1 LPCIFRSTADLQALC
16 ERSRESGRA
25 DRRSRGLDVVVDP
38 VPAPLPGLGVELEPG
53 GAWVA
58 VTGLADAARVE
69 QPFALAQLD
78 LGPPGGLTALR
89 VAPAA
94 AANADEEER
103 DVGVADQPDPLLHRL
118 EAGLRLVAGEHV
130 LPDRVPGG
138 RVEEPHSPLGPGG
151 VEAGEVVEGLLADVL
166 PRPLDRRCGALGEAG
181 DVERAEHRKV
191 VVAGQAGAAALAH
204 QSGAGI
210 RLGAVADHVAEAPD
224 LVDGGL
230 LDRREDG
237 LEGLPVGVDVAEDGC
252 AQGGSVPWPRPGPYD
267 WPVTATDSIAG
278 LRGAVEG
285 AAQALWEGEPAE
297 PQPTLERPPKPEL
310 GDYSSNAAMLLA
322 RHLSDNPRTVAER
335 LRKGLEADP
344 TLAPNLER
352 IEVAGPGFVNFFLA
366 DSWYLRALGDLAEAG
381 EGGLGPAPIA
391 VPERVLVE
399 FVSANPTGP
408 IHVGTG
414 RHAAYGDSLVRLLQA
429 VGHDVQREYYI
440 NDAGSQID
448 RFAASITARMRGEE
462 PPEDGY
468 AGEYVTEIAARLRA
482 EEVDPGDGAKVKAR
496 GIELM
501 MGEIR
506 RTLEQFGVEFDN
518 WFSERSVY
526 DKREVEAALAE
537 LEKRR
542 HTYRSEDALWLRTT
556 EFGDDKDRVLIR
568 SNGEPTYLMPD
579 IAYHWDKLQRG
590 FDRLIDVLGADHHG
604 YVARIRA
611 AIEAL
616 GGDPA
621 AFEALIM
628 SLVHVIEEGERAQM
642 SKRSG
647 DFVTLEELLDDI
659 GVDATRWFM
668 LWRSYETTVDLD
680 LELARSQSSEN
691 PVYYVQY
698 AHARIASILRK
709 AGEGGAPAV
718 PAEGSRRP
726 PLAEGEKALIKR
738 LLEFPDEVRAAAA
751 RRAPHRICAYSTA
764 VAADF
769 HAFYRDCQVLGAE
782 GDGIEASRLALCLAT
797 KRTIAAAL
805 GLLGISAPE
814 RM

>member
-1 LPCIFRSTADLQALC
+1 M
-16 ERSRESGRA
+16 
-25 DRRSRGLDVVVDP
+25 
-38 VPAPLPGLGVELEPG
+38 
-53 GAWVA
+53 
-58 VTGLADAARVE
+58 
-69 QPFALAQLD
+69 
-78 LGPPGGLTALR
+78 
-89 VAPAA
+89 
-94 AANADEEER
+94 
-103 DVGVADQPDPLLHRL
+103 
-118 EAGLRLVAGEHV
+118 
-130 LPDRVPGG
+130 
-138 RVEEPHSPLGPGG
+138 
-151 VEAGEVVEGLLADVL
+151 
-166 PRPLDRRCGALGEAG
+166 
-181 DVERAEHRKV
+181 
-191 VVAGQAGAAALAH
+191 
-204 QSGAGI
+204 
-210 RLGAVADHVAEAPD
+210 
-224 LVDGGL
+224 
-230 LDRREDG
+230 
-237 LEGLPVGVDVAEDGC
+237 
-252 AQGGSVPWPRPGPYD
+252 
-267 WPVTATDSIAG
+267 TATDSITA

-285 AAQALWEGEPAE
+285 AARSLRDGEENE
-297 PQPTLERPPKPEL
+297 PRPTLERPPKPEL

-322 RHLSDNPRTVAER
+322 RHLSDNPRTVAEQ
-335 LRKGLEADP
+335 LREQLEADAA
-344 TLAPNLER
+344 LAPSLER

-366 DSWYLRALGDLAEAG
+366 DSWYLRALGDLAAAG
-381 EGGLGPAPIA
+381 EDLGPAPTA
-391 VPERVLVE
+391 APEKVLVE

-429 VGHDVQREYYI
+429 AGHDVQREYYI

-448 RFAASITARMRGEE
+448 RFADSIAARMAGEE

-468 AGEYVTEIAARLRA
+468 AGEYVTEIAERLQG
-482 EEVDPGDGAKVKAR
+482 EGVDPGDREAVKRR

-501 MGEIR
+501 IEGVRE
-506 RTLEQFGVEFDN
+506 TLERFGVHFDN

-526 DKREVEAALAE
+526 EKGEVEESLAE
-537 LEKRR
+537 LEKRG

-568 SNGEPTYLMPD
+568 SNGEATYLTPD

-616 GGDPA
+616 GGDPTC
-621 AFEALIM
+621 FEALIM
-628 SLVHVIEEGERAQM
+628 SLVHVVEGGERVQM

-647 DFVTLEELLDDI
+647 DFIILDELLDDI

-668 LWRSYETTVDLD
+668 LWRGYETTVDLD

-709 AGEGGAPAV
+709 AAD
-718 PAEGSRRP
+718 EGSEPGGFAAADGRA
-726 PLAEGEKALIKR
+726 PLEASEKALIKR
-738 LLEFPDEVRAAAA
+738 LLEFPEEVRAAAA

-764 VAADF
+764 TAADF
-769 HAFYRDCQVLGAE
+769 HAFYRDCQVVGAE
-782 GDGIEASRLALCLAT
+782 GEGVEASRLALCLAT
-797 KRTIAAAL
+797 KRTIAVAL

>member
-1 LPCIFRSTADLQALC
+1 
-16 ERSRESGRA
+16 
-25 DRRSRGLDVVVDP
+25 
-38 VPAPLPGLGVELEPG
+38 
-53 GAWVA
+53 
-58 VTGLADAARVE
+58 
-69 QPFALAQLD
+69 
-78 LGPPGGLTALR
+78 
-89 VAPAA
+89 
-94 AANADEEER
+94 
-103 DVGVADQPDPLLHRL
+103 
-118 EAGLRLVAGEHV
+118 
-130 LPDRVPGG
+130 
-138 RVEEPHSPLGPGG
+138 
-151 VEAGEVVEGLLADVL
+151 
-166 PRPLDRRCGALGEAG
+166 
-181 DVERAEHRKV
+181 
-191 VVAGQAGAAALAH
+191 
-204 QSGAGI
+204 
-210 RLGAVADHVAEAPD
+210 
-224 LVDGGL
+224 
-230 LDRREDG
+230 
-237 LEGLPVGVDVAEDGC
+237 
-252 AQGGSVPWPRPGPYD
+252 
-267 WPVTATDSIAG
+267 VTATDSITA

-285 AAQALWEGEPAE
+285 AARSLRDGVEGEPR
-297 PQPTLERPPKPEL
+297 PTLERPPKPEL

-322 RHLSDNPRTVAER
+322 RHLSDNPRTVAEQ
-335 LRKGLEADP
+335 LREQLEANAD
-344 TLAPNLER
+344 LAPDLER

-381 EGGLGPAPIA
+381 EDLGPAPTA
-391 VPERVLVE
+391 APEKVLVE

-429 VGHDVQREYYI
+429 AGHDVQREYYI

-448 RFAASITARMRGEE
+448 RFADSIAARMAGEE

-468 AGEYVTEIAARLRA
+468 AGEYVTEIAERLRG
-482 EEVDPGDGAKVKAR
+482 EGVDPEDREAVKRR

-501 MGEIR
+501 IEGVGE
-506 RTLEQFGVEFDN
+506 TLERFGVHFDN
-518 WFSERSVY
+518 WFSERTVY
-526 DKREVEAALAE
+526 EKGEVEESLAE
-537 LEKRR
+537 LEKRG

-568 SNGEPTYLMPD
+568 SNGEATYLTPD

-590 FDRLIDVLGADHHG
+590 YDRLIDVLGADHHG

-616 GGDPA
+616 GGDPTR
-621 AFEALIM
+621 FEALIM
-628 SLVHVIEEGERAQM
+628 SLVHVVEEGERVQM

-647 DFVTLEELLDDI
+647 DFITLDELLDDI

-668 LWRSYETTVDLD
+668 LWRGYETTVDLD

-709 AGEGGAPAV
+709 AAD
-718 PAEGSRRP
+718 EGSEPGGFGAADGRA
-726 PLAEGEKALIKR
+726 PLEESEKVLIKR
-738 LLEFPDEVRAAAA
+738 LLEFPEEVRAAAA

-764 VAADF
+764 TAADF
-769 HAFYRDCQVLGAE
+769 HAFYRDCQVVGAE
-782 GDGIEASRLALCLAT
+782 GEGVEASRLALCLAT